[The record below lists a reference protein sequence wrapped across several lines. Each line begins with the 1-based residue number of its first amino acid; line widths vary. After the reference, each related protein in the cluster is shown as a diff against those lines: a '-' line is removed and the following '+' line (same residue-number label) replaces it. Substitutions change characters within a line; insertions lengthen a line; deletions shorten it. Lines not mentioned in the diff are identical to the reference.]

1 MIDLIDKVI
10 IITGGSRGIGAAT
23 AIAAAAQGAKV
34 LVNFNNDEN
43 SAHSVVVKINE
54 SGGSGLAFKA
64 DVSDMTS
71 VQEMVN
77 SALEKWGKIDVL
89 VNNAGIWKQAAID
102 NMSNKDVD
110 TTMTVNFN
118 GTLNCIRAVV
128 PTMKNQKGGSIVNI
142 SSTAAQRGEAFHSLY
157 AASKGAV
164 SSLTKSLASELGPD
178 GIRVNAVCPGWTYTD
193 MTSDAFKGG
202 NDKIISETIPL
213 RRIGKP
219 EDCASAILFLASDDS
234 SYITGISLN
243 VNGGSVLTG

>member
-1 MIDLIDKVI
+1 MIDLNDKVI
-10 IITGGSRGIGAAT
+10 VITGGSRGIGAAT
-23 AIAAAAQGAKV
+23 AIAAAGQGAKV
-34 LVNFNNDEN
+34 LVNFNSDEK
-43 SAHSVVVKINE
+43 SAGSVVGKITE
-54 SGGSGLAFKA
+54 SGGSAISFKA
-64 DVSDMTS
+64 DVSNMTL

-89 VNNAGIWKQAAID
+89 VNNAAIWKQAAID
-102 NMSNKDVD
+102 NMSDMDVE

-118 GTLNCIRAVV
+118 GTLNCIRAIV
-128 PTMKNQKGGSIVNI
+128 PTMKKRKGGSIINI
-142 SSTAAQRGEAFHSLY
+142 SSTAAQRGEAFHSHY

-164 SSLTKSLASELGPD
+164 TALTKSLASELGPD

-193 MTSDAFKGG
+193 MTTESFKDGS
-202 NDKIISETIPL
+202 DKIISETIPL
-213 RRIGKP
+213 RRIGTP

>member
-43 SAHSVVVKINE
+43 SAHSVVSKIKE

>member
-43 SAHSVVVKINE
+43 SAHSVVSKINE